1 MKWEHIKA
9 ACFRSLTIAWSY
21 VLAVAGSFLQF
32 VDNVGQVLGDPN
44 LKHQIE
50 DVFRGDPVMLGRVIL
65 GISVITIL
73 ARART
78 LGKHN

>member
-9 ACFRSLTIAWSY
+9 ACFRSLTVAWSY
-21 VLAVAGSFLQF
+21 ALAAIGTFLQF
-32 VDNVGQVLGDPN
+32 VDNIGMALGDPN

-50 DVFRGDPVMLGRVIL
+50 DAFRGDPVVMGRIVIC
-65 GISVITIL
+65 ISIVTLI

-78 LGKHN
+78 LGKR